1 MEPKAG
7 SFLIARYEAS
17 FYLSPFWPNKYMY
30 RICILAVGI
39 ESRIGGGNAD
49 LVQRLDQSCGGWQ

>member
-1 MEPKAG
+1 
-7 SFLIARYEAS
+7 
-17 FYLSPFWPNKYMY
+17 MY